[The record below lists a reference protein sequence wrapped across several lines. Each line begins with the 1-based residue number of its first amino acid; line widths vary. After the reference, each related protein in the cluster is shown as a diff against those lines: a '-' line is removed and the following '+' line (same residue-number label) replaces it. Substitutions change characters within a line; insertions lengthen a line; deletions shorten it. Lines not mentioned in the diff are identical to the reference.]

1 MNYLLTSETLSATM
15 RFGARLFFIGQV
27 GWNLKTFLRDTRTI
41 ITLDGIDAR
50 KDFVPSRGHI
60 VVQWILIVL
69 GISLCRAQCGGMQMV
84 TQVSN
89 REVILLDMNVLFIM
103 HIIKSKEDDIPCL
116 FSPNRSLFKTLPEN
130 ALALETAGYLPT
142 FAAFV
147 WCFSFDFIF

>member
-1 MNYLLTSETLSATM
+1 
-15 RFGARLFFIGQV
+15 
-27 GWNLKTFLRDTRTI
+27 
-41 ITLDGIDAR
+41 
-50 KDFVPSRGHI
+50 
-60 VVQWILIVL
+60 
-69 GISLCRAQCGGMQMV
+69 MV

-147 WCFSFDFIF
+147 WCFSFDFILRDNLQSKLKHAYMAIFCSLEAIHFRHVTR